1 MSTETTNNEKIE
13 NKPQPLAGHQAP
25 EPYKPKNKVRIVTA
39 ASLFDGHDAA
49 INIMR
54 RIIQSTGV
62 EVIHLG
68 HDRSVDEVVNT
79 AIQED
84 VQAIAMTS
92 YQGGHTEYF
101 KYMYDLLQEKGASH
115 IKIFAGGGGVILPEE
130 IKELMEYGIT
140 KIYSPDDGRA
150 MGLQGMINDLVEQ
163 SDYPTGKTINKGE
176 LTTDNHVLIAQY
188 ISAAENYF
196 DEHKNAFEEI
206 NRKAALSEAPVLGI
220 TGTGGSG
227 KSSMVDEIV
236 RRFLI
241 DFKEKGKTIGLVSVD
256 PSKRKTGGA
265 LLGDRIR
272 MNAINNQH
280 VFMRSLATR
289 QSNLALSAYVKE
301 AIQVLKAAGY
311 DLIILETSGIG
322 QSDTEILDHSDVSL
336 YVMTPEY
343 GAATQLEKIDMLDFA
358 DVIALNKFDKRGA
371 LDALRDVKKQYQ
383 RNHQL
388 WDKKADDM
396 PVFGT
401 IASQFNDP
409 GTNQLYKYIIDKIV
423 EKTGAKLDST
433 FKITREMSEKIFVI
447 PPHRIRYLSEISEGN
462 RKYDEWVNQ
471 QSEIAENLYALDKVS
486 KLLQASPSPL
496 EKELEDEAKILSDEA
511 TKLKLNLDPK
521 NLKLIEAWPAKARQY
536 KEPLFKFKVR
546 DKEIAIQTHTESL
559 SHTQIPKVALPNY
572 RSWGD
577 LLKWSLQENVPGE
590 FPYTA
595 GIYPFKRE
603 GEDPARMFAGE
614 GGPERTNRRFHYV
627 SQGIPAKR
635 LSTAFDSVTLYGNDP
650 DYRPDIYGKIGNS
663 GVSICCLDD
672 AKKLYSGFNLADSK
686 TSVSMTINGPAPMLL
701 GYFMNAAIDQQCEIY
716 IKNNGLEEEV
726 KSKIA
731 ALYRG
736 NKTQSSAPSAP
747 SLPER
752 AGGEVHSSFQG
763 EAYPSYQGSLPK
775 GNDGLGLMLLGVT
788 GDQVLRKDVYEKIKA
803 DTLTQV
809 RGTVQADILKED
821 QAQNTCIFSTEFALR
836 LMGDV
841 QQYFIDQNVRNF
853 YSVSISGYH
862 IAEAGANPITQ
873 LAFTLANGFTYVE
886 YYLSRGMDI
895 NEFAP
900 NLSFF
905 FSNGI
910 DPEYAVIGRV
920 ARRIWAKAMKNKYNA
935 NSRSQMLKYHI
946 QTSGRSLHAQEIDFN
961 DIRTTLQA
969 LYAIYDNCNSLHTNA
984 YDEAITTPT
993 EESVRR
999 AMAIQLIIN
1008 KELGL
1013 AKNENPLQ
1021 GSFIIEELT
1030 DLVEEAVLTEFD
1042 RITERGGV
1050 LGAMETMYQR
1060 GKIQEESLYYEMLKH
1075 TGEFPIIGVNTFL
1088 SSKGSPTI
1096 IPKEVIR
1103 ATTEEKEYQINMLR
1117 RLHSVQGDKSIALI
1131 ENVQQAAILNKNIFE
1146 QLMEATKVCS
1156 LGQITKAL
1164 FEVGGQYRRNM

>member
-1 MSTETTNNEKIE
+1 MEQAQPYI
-13 NKPQPLAGHQAP
+13 PQH
-25 EPYKPKNKVRIVTA
+25 KVRIVTA

-54 RIIQSTGV
+54 RIIQATGV

-68 HDRSVDEVVNT
+68 HDRSVEEVVNT

-84 VQAIAMTS
+84 ANAIAMTS
-92 YQGGHTEYF
+92 YQGGHNEYF
-101 KYMYDLLQEKGASH
+101 KYMYDLLKEKGAGH
-115 IKIFAGGGGVILPEE
+115 IKIFGGGGGVILPSE
-130 IKELMEYGIT
+130 ISELHEYGIER
-140 KIYSPDDGRA
+140 IYSPDDGRA
-150 MGLQGMINDLVEQ
+150 MGLQGMINDLVKR
-163 SDYPTGKTINKGE
+163 SDFAVGDKLNGEVNHLEEKNPTA
-176 LTTDNHVLIAQY
+176 IARV
-188 ISAAENYF
+188 ISSAENF
-196 DEHKNAFEEI
+196 PEVAKETLDIIHSKN
-206 NRKAALSEAPVLGI
+206 KDCKTPVLGI
-220 TGTGGSG
+220 TGTGGAG
-227 KSSMVDEIV
+227 KSSLVDELV

-241 DFKEKGKTIGLVSVD
+241 DFPEKTIGLVSVD

-272 MNAINNQH
+272 MNAINNPR
-280 VFMRSLATR
+280 VYMRSLATR
-289 QSNLALSAYVKE
+289 QSNLALSKYVAE
-301 AIQVLKAAGY
+301 AIQVLKAAKY
-311 DLIILETSGIG
+311 DLIVLETSGIG
-322 QSDTEILDHSDVSL
+322 QSDTEIMDHSDVSL
-336 YVMTPEY
+336 YVMTPEF

-358 DVIALNKFDKRGA
+358 DLVAINKFDKRGA

-388 WDKKADDM
+388 WDSDLDTL

-409 GTNQLYKYIIDKIV
+409 GMNTLYKAVMDKIH
-423 EKTGAKLDST
+423 EKTQSDLHST
-433 FKITREMSEKIFVI
+433 FEITREMSEKIFVI
-447 PPHRIRYLSEISEGN
+447 PPHRTRYLSEIAENN
-462 RKYDEWVNQ
+462 RKYDE
-471 QSEIAENLYALDKVS
+471 IALSQEQVAQKLYGIFKTIETVAKKLPKLDKSGIVDES
-486 KLLQASPSPL
+486 LNITEQNKDFLTLLT
-496 EKELEDEAKILSDEA
+496 KEFDRVKMD
-511 TKLKLNLDPK
+511 LDPYNWEIILTWDDKVNKYK
-521 NLKLIEAWPAKARQY
+521 NPIY
-536 KEPLFKFKVR
+536 SFKVR
-546 DKEIAIQTHTESL
+546 DKEIKIATHTESL
-559 SHTQIPKVALPNY
+559 SHSQIPKVALPKY
-572 RSWGD
+572 QAWGD
-577 LLKWSLQENVPGE
+577 ILRWCLQENVPGE
-590 FPYTA
+590 FPFA
-595 GIYPFKRE
+595 SGLYPFKRE
-603 GEDPARMFAGE
+603 GEDPSRMFAGE
-614 GGPERTNRRFHYV
+614 GGPERTNKRFHYV
-627 SQGIPAKR
+627 SAGMPAKR

-650 DYRPDIYGKIGNS
+650 HIRPDIYGKIGNA

-672 AKKLYSGFNLADSK
+672 AKKLYSGFDLVHPL

-701 GYFMNAAIDQQCEIY
+701 GFFMNAAIDQQCEHY
-716 IKNNGLEEEV
+716 IKAHNLEAEV
-726 KSKIA
+726 QEKINEI
-731 ALYRG
+731 YKKKGTKRP
-736 NKTQSSAPSAP
+736 QY
-747 SLPER
+747 
-752 AGGEVHSSFQG
+752 QG
-763 EAYPSYQGSLPK
+763 ELPH
-775 GNDGLGLMLLGVT
+775 GNNGLGLMLLGVT
-788 GDQVLRKDVYEKIKA
+788 GDQVLPADVYNEIKIK
-803 DTLTQV
+803 TLSQV

-841 QQYFIDQNVRNF
+841 QEYFIEKNVRNF

-886 YYLSRGMDI
+886 YYLSRGMNI
-895 NEFAP
+895 NDFGP

-920 ARRIWAKAMKNKYNA
+920 ARKIWAKAMKNKYGA
-935 NSRSQMLKYHI
+935 NERAQMLKYHI

-1013 AKNENPLQ
+1013 AKNENPIQ

-1030 DLVEEAVLTEFD
+1030 DLVEEAVLQEFD

-1060 GKIQEESLYYEMLKH
+1060 SKIQEESLYYETLKH

-1088 SSKGSPTI
+1088 SSKGSPTV
-1096 IPKEVIR
+1096 IPAEVIR
-1103 ATTEEKEYQINMLR
+1103 ATEEEKQYQITMLEQ
-1117 RLHSVQGDKSIALI
+1117 LHQSYHDQV
-1131 ENVQQAAILNKNIFE
+1131 EQQLNIIQEAAINNQNIFE
-1146 QLMEATKVCS
+1146 KLMEATKVCS
-1156 LGQITKAL
+1156 LGQITSAL

>member
-1 MSTETTNNEKIE
+1 MT
-13 NKPQPLAGHQAP
+13 QAT
-25 EPYKPKNKVRIVTA
+25 PYKPKYKVRIVTA
-39 ASLFDGHDAA
+39 AALFDGHDAS

-84 VQAIAMTS
+84 ANAICLTS
-92 YQGGHTEYF
+92 YQGGHNEYF
-101 KYMYDLLQEKGASH
+101 KYMYDLLKERGAEH
-115 IKIFAGGGGVILPEE
+115 IKIFGGGGGVILPSE
-130 IKELMEYGIT
+130 IKELMDYGIAR
-140 KIYSPDDGRA
+140 IYSPDDGRA

-163 SDYPTGKTINKGE
+163 SDFAIGDTLSNELDILPTKNPKA
-176 LTTDNHVLIAQY
+176 IARV
-188 ISAAENYF
+188 ISSAENF
-196 DEHKNAFEEI
+196 PDVAKATLDKIHIKNKDF
-206 NRKAALSEAPVLGI
+206 KTPVLGI
-220 TGTGGSG
+220 TGTGGAG
-227 KSSMVDEIV
+227 KSSLVDELV

-241 DFKEKGKTIGLVSVD
+241 DFPKKTVGLISVD

-272 MNAINNQH
+272 MNAINDKR
-280 VFMRSLATR
+280 VYMRSLATR
-289 QSNLALSAYVKE
+289 QSNLALSKYVNE
-301 AIQVLKAAGY
+301 AVQVLKAAEF

-322 QSDTEILDHSDVSL
+322 QSDTEIIEHSDTSL
-336 YVMTPEY
+336 YVMTPEF

-358 DVIALNKFDKRGA
+358 DLVAINKFDKRGA
-371 LDALRDVKKQYQ
+371 LDAVRDVKKQYM
-383 RNHQL
+383 RNNNL
-388 WDKKADDM
+388 WHINQDDL
-396 PVFGT
+396 PVYGT

-409 GTNQLYKYIIDKIV
+409 GMNTLYKKVMDKLV
-423 EKTGAKLDST
+423 EKTKADLKSS
-433 FKITREMSEKIFVI
+433 FEITSKMSEKIFVI
-447 PPHRIRYLSEISEGN
+447 PSARVRYLSEI
-462 RKYDEWVNQ
+462 
-471 QSEIAENLYALDKVS
+471 AENNRAYDKKVDSQVIVAQKLYGIYKTIES
-486 KLLQASPSPL
+486 ITNSSL
-496 EKELEDEAKILSDEA
+496 EITKTGLNVDEILSQVEKDEMA
-511 TKLKLNLDPK
+511 FVELLLMQFEKVKLSFDPYNWEIILNWQEK
-521 NLKLIEAWPAKARQY
+521 VEKY
-536 KEPLFKFKVR
+536 KKPIYTFKVR
-546 DKEIAIQTHTESL
+546 DKEINIETHTKSL
-559 SHTQIPKVALPNY
+559 SHSDIPKIALPKY
-572 RSWGD
+572 RAWGD
-577 LLKWSLQENVPGE
+577 LLRWNLQENVPGE

-595 GIYPFKRE
+595 GLYPFKRT
-603 GEDPARMFAGE
+603 GEDPTRMFAGE

-627 SQGIPAKR
+627 SLGMDAKR

-650 DYRPDIYGKIGNS
+650 GNRPDIYGKIGNA

-672 AKKLYSGFNLADSK
+672 AKKLYSGFELTHHM

-701 GYFMNAAIDQQCEIY
+701 GFFMNAAIDQNCEKY
-716 IKNNGLEEEV
+716 IKNNNLEKIVEEKFKEIYDLNGLSRP
-726 KSKIA
+726 KYQGK
-731 ALYRG
+731 
-736 NKTQSSAPSAP
+736 
-747 SLPER
+747 LPE
-752 AGGEVHSSFQG
+752 
-763 EAYPSYQGSLPK
+763 
-775 GNDGLGLMLLGVT
+775 GNNGLGLMLLGLT
-788 GDQVLRKDVYEKIKA
+788 GDMILPQDVYEKIKK

-841 QQYFIDQNVRNF
+841 QEYFIKKQVRNF

-873 LAFTLANGFTYVE
+873 LALTLSNGFTYVE

-895 NEFAP
+895 NEFGP

-910 DPEYAVIGRV
+910 DPEYSVIGRV
-920 ARRIWAKAMKNKYNA
+920 ARKIWAKAMKNKYGANA
-935 NSRSQMLKYHI
+935 RAQMLKYHI

-969 LYAIYDNCNSLHTNA
+969 LYAINDNCNSLHTNA

-1013 AKNENPLQ
+1013 TKNENPIQ
-1021 GSFIIEELT
+1021 GAFIIEELT
-1030 DLVEEAVLTEFD
+1030 DLVEDAVLLEFD

-1060 GKIQEESLYYEMLKH
+1060 SKIQEESLYYETLKH
-1075 TGEFPIIGVNTFL
+1075 NGDFPIIGVNTFL

-1096 IPKEVIR
+1096 QPAEVIR
-1103 ATTEEKEYQINMLR
+1103 ATEEEKQFQIKTKELLIKANPTK
-1117 RLHSVQGDKSIALI
+1117 VIDQIAILQEAAI
-1131 ENVQQAAILNKNIFE
+1131 ENENLFDK
-1146 QLMEATKVCS
+1146 LMEATKVCS
-1156 LGQITKAL
+1156 LGQITEAL
-1164 FEVGGQYRRNM
+1164 FKVGGQYRRNM